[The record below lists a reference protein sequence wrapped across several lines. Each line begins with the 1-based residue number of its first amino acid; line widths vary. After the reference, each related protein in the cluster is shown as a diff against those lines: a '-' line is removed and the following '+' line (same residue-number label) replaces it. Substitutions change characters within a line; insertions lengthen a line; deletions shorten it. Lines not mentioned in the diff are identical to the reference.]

1 MEIPTT
7 PESFDHIC
15 DVIVVGCGYAGA
27 VAAIEAHDAGAD
39 VLILEKAPDIGGI
52 SICSAGGLRI
62 AYDANEALTYL
73 TETNAG
79 TTDNSVLNTLAVGMT
94 EIEDQVRA
102 LATVNDAQVSVR
114 PANGNYPFTGH
125 NTFGFVYIEDI
136 AGFNQAETYPYVR
149 GSPAGAL
156 LFKVVEDNLR
166 KRNIPIYLSSPAT
179 RLLRDDKG
187 GITGLIYR
195 NRGTTQTLGARHAV
209 VLACGGFEG
218 DPSMQ
223 RQFWQEKPVFPAAY
237 RANTGDGIR
246 MAQDVGAA
254 LWHMWHYHGSYGFRH
269 PDPAY
274 PFAIRTKRLPDW
286 QPGEDLREDVYM
298 PWILLNRSGRRFMN
312 EYEPYLQDTG
322 ARPFSRFLPEN
333 QEYSALPCWFIS
345 DTNGCA
351 FYPFGRPTSHERGI
365 DYEWSPDNEKEIE
378 LGILARAD
386 DIPDLANKIDVPKQ
400 ILSETLQNWNNLCSA
415 GFDKDFGRPPTSM
428 VPLLTPPYIF
438 GQIWPIVSNTQGGP
452 VHDDRQRIVNVYGE
466 PVPRLYAAGEMG
478 SAFGHLYLSGG
489 NLAEC
494 FIGGRIA
501 GQQAAGEIARE
512 IVPK

>member
-1 MEIPTT
+1 MKNFTT

-62 AYDANEALTYL
+62 AFDANEALTYL
-73 TETNAG
+73 AETNAG
-79 TTDNSVLNTLAVGMT
+79 TTDHSVLHSLAVGMT
-94 EIEDQVRA
+94 TLEEQVRN
-102 LATVNDAQVSVR
+102 LAAVNGAKVSVR
-114 PANGNYPFTGH
+114 PSNGNYPFDGH
-125 NTFGFVYIEDI
+125 KTFGFAYIDDI
-136 AGFNQAETYPYVR
+136 PGFDHTVSYPHVR

-156 LFKVVEDNLR
+156 LFKVLEDNLR
-166 KRNIPIYLSSPAT
+166 KRNIPIHLSSPAT
-179 RLLRDDKG
+179 RLLKDDQG
-187 GITGLIYR
+187 GVAGLIFQ
-195 NRGTTQTLGARHAV
+195 NRDTIKTLGARLGV

-246 MAQDVGAA
+246 MAQHMGAA
-254 LWHMWHYHGSYGFRH
+254 LWHMWHYHGSYGFQH

-286 QPGEDLREDVYM
+286 QPGEDLREEVYM

-322 ARPFSRFLPEN
+322 ARPFSRFLPES
-333 QEYSALPCWFIS
+333 QEYSALPCWLIS
-345 DTNGCA
+345 DTEGGKL
-351 FYPFGRPTSHERGI
+351 YPFGRPTSHERGI

-378 LGILARAD
+378 LGILGRAD
-386 DIPDLANKIDVPKQ
+386 DLPDLANKIGVPKA
-400 ILSETLQNWNNLCSA
+400 ILSESLQNWNNSCNTGS
-415 GFDKDFGRPPTSM
+415 DKDFGRPPTSM
-428 VPLLTPPYIF
+428 MPIRTPPYIY
-438 GQIWPIVSNTQGGP
+438 GKIWPIVSNTQGGP
-452 VHDDRQRIVNVYGE
+452 VHDAEQRIIDVYGE
-466 PVPRLYAAGEMG
+466 PIPRLYAAGEMG
-478 SAFGHLYLSGG
+478 SAFGHLYMSGG

-494 FIGGRIA
+494 FIGGRTA
-501 GQQAAGEIARE
+501 GRTAAKETSRD
-512 IVPK
+512 VRT